1 MQWPDFYRALH
12 ALFDRVQHEAHLR
25 QLYRIRQATSVQDY
39 VDRFSELVDQL
50 TAYDSTTSSLH
61 YITRF
66 IDGLQPH
73 IRVVVIV

>member
-1 MQWPDFYRALH
+1 MQWSDFCRALH
-12 ALFDRVQHEAHLR
+12 ALFDRVQHEAHLC
-25 QLYRIRQATSVQDY
+25 QLYRIRQDY

-73 IRVVVIV
+73 IRVV